1 LAKGKKSLGIIDY
14 FDMELPESTE
24 FRRVLHNVNG
34 KHKEPDKLAILV
46 TSAMLSEGKSVVSAF
61 LAMTSARSKKIKTL
75 LIDFDL
81 RRPVIH
87 KLFRLPLKGGLS
99 NVLIEGIACRNAI
112 KKTSLENLD
121 ILTAGEVMKNPSEL
135 FNNAAVHRI
144 IDEMKFY
151 YDKIIVDS
159 PPLIPVMDPI
169 ILLEELDG
177 AILVVKAG
185 ATQRDVVLR
194 ARELLNSQRDKIMG
208 VVVNNLKHSLP
219 YYYNY
224 RYYGYK
230 HNSPIDT

>member
-1 LAKGKKSLGIIDY
+1 
-14 FDMELPESTE
+14 
-24 FRRVLHNVNG
+24 
-34 KHKEPDKLAILV
+34 
-46 TSAMLSEGKSVVSAF
+46 MLSEGKSIVSSF
-61 LAMTSARSKKIKTL
+61 LAMTSAKSKQIKTL

-81 RRPVIH
+81 RRPILH
-87 KLFRLPLKGGLS
+87 KLFHLPLKGGIS
-99 NVLIEGIACRNAI
+99 NVLVEGIACRNAI
-112 KKTSLENLD
+112 KNTPMENLD

-135 FNNAAVHRI
+135 LSGSAIHRI

-177 AILVVKAG
+177 VILVVKVG
-185 ATQRDVVLR
+185 VTQRDVVLR
-194 ARELLNSQRDKIMG
+194 ARELLNSQKDKIIG
-208 VVVNNLKHSLP
+208 VVVNNIKQSLP

-230 HNSPIDT
+230 HKPSVDT

>member
-1 LAKGKKSLGIIDY
+1 MAKAKKSLSIIDY
-14 FDMELPESTE
+14 FNMELPESTE

-34 KHKEPDKLAILV
+34 RHKDTGKLAILV
-46 TSAMLSEGKSVVSAF
+46 TSAMLSEGKSIVSSF
-61 LAMTSARSKKIKTL
+61 LAMTSAKSKEIKTL

-81 RRPVIH
+81 RRPILH
-87 KLFRLPLKGGLS
+87 KLFHLPLKGGIS
-99 NVLIEGIACRNAI
+99 NVLVEGIACRNAI
-112 KKTSLENLD
+112 KNTPMENLD

-135 FNNAAVHRI
+135 LSGSAIHRI

-177 AILVVKAG
+177 VILVVKVG
-185 ATQRDVVLR
+185 VTQRDVVLR
-194 ARELLNSQRDKIMG
+194 ARELLNSQKDKIIG
-208 VVVNNLKHSLP
+208 VVVNNIKQSLP

-230 HNSPIDT
+230 HKPSVDT

>member
-1 LAKGKKSLGIIDY
+1 MAKGKKSLGIIDY

>member
-1 LAKGKKSLGIIDY
+1 MAKGKKSLGIIDY

-121 ILTAGEVMKNPSEL
+121 I
-135 FNNAAVHRI
+135 
-144 IDEMKFY
+144 
-151 YDKIIVDS
+151 
-159 PPLIPVMDPI
+159 
-169 ILLEELDG
+169 
-177 AILVVKAG
+177 
-185 ATQRDVVLR
+185 
-194 ARELLNSQRDKIMG
+194 
-208 VVVNNLKHSLP
+208 
-219 YYYNY
+219 
-224 RYYGYK
+224 
-230 HNSPIDT
+230 

>member
-1 LAKGKKSLGIIDY
+1 MAKGKKSLGIIDY
-14 FDMELPESTE
+14 FNMELPESTE
-24 FRRVLHNVNG
+24 FRRVLYNVNG
-34 KHKEPDKLAILV
+34 KHKDTNKLAILV
-46 TSAMLSEGKSVVSAF
+46 TSAMLSEGKSIVSSF

-99 NVLIEGIACRNAI
+99 NVLIEGIACRNAL
-112 KKTSLENLD
+112 KKTSMENLD

-230 HNSPIDT
+230 HKSSVDT